1 VTRQPKRD
9 HRPRRNLGST
19 VVEPFK
25 QVRLGLYVLV
35 ISMGFLVAA
44 ATLIAWAFFQQ
55 YSHVMEIFNVVDP
68 STKWELVTNDIFY
81 ANALKLALLC
91 IGYVGILFFV
101 VFKMTHKIYGPLVGI
116 ERFVDQIAD
125 GDYRRRVIVRRGD
138 DLVRLAAKLN
148 AMAESLEKKYGTADR
163 RKPGDRDA
171 G

>member
-1 VTRQPKRD
+1 
-9 HRPRRNLGST
+9 
-19 VVEPFK
+19 
-25 QVRLGLYVLV
+25 
-35 ISMGFLVAA
+35 
-44 ATLIAWAFFQQ
+44 
-55 YSHVMEIFNVVDP
+55 
-68 STKWELVTNDIFY
+68 
-81 ANALKLALLC
+81 
-91 IGYVGILFFV
+91 
-101 VFKMTHKIYGPLVGI
+101 LVGI